1 MKRWQKIA
9 GCILIVF
16 LIILHIGAEMNFALY
31 EKYNLDY
38 LNSDSLVTDRF
49 VEKIISYFTI
59 YEILLTVDCCIIVF
73 LFICLWRKGGR

>member
-1 MKRWQKIA
+1 
-9 GCILIVF
+9 
-16 LIILHIGAEMNFALY
+16 MNFALY

-59 YEILLTVDCCIIVF
+59 YEIF
-73 LFICLWRKGGR
+73 AYG